1 MQAIEVQELE
11 QAEAHGAE
19 ELCHECNGNGV
30 YNSVSLVRCKRCGG
44 TGKEPAC
51 NTPHM

>member
-1 MQAIEVQELE
+1 MQVEQQDLE
-11 QAEAHGAE
+11 QVDVPIIE
-19 ELCHECNGNGV
+19 ELCSECNGNGV

-44 TGKEPAC
+44 TGKEPAG